1 MKVSHIFLLPIV
13 IVAMAFASCNG
24 RKVYDRFEHTPLL
37 GWERNDT
44 VTFHVPAVEEDG
56 KYSLVLNL
64 RTDNSFPFT
73 NITMIVNRYVSPSG
87 LHSADTLKCQLAN
100 HRGQSLGKGIN
111 LYQYSFR
118 ISSEQLA
125 KGDSLSVTV
134 NHNMMREILPG
145 VSDVGLTIEKER

>member
-1 MKVSHIFLLPIV
+1 
-13 IVAMAFASCNG
+13 MAFASCNG

-44 VTFHVPAVEEDG
+44 VTFRVPAVEEDG
-56 KYSLVLNL
+56 RYSLVLNM